1 MDVTSRTTTAFSR
14 PALGARRSST
24 ISRGFTLL
32 EIAAVLAIIAVVSA
46 IGLGAL
52 SMVQKRA
59 DYSGTV
65 GYLLGSLR
73 RTRSE
78 AFGRGINTAFVVD
91 TAGGRWWGL
100 EAPTGWSLNGFNPA
114 SPGTVIVSGSLPT
127 GMSFGPATGYGVA
140 LPDPFS
146 GIPTLSTQT
155 PTPNFTYC
163 SFCNTSAPN
172 PGFGAVLFDTTGGAS
187 FMAGHTSAGAG
198 EQCTVQGSD
207 KNIVRTTAVAVVGR
221 TGVVESF
228 EQ

>member
-1 MDVTSRTTTAFSR
+1 MPSRMTTTISR
-14 PALGARRSST
+14 PRAGARLVNP

-32 EIAAVLAIIAVVSA
+32 EIATVLAIIAIVSA

-52 SMVQKRA
+52 SLVQKRA

-65 GYLLGSLR
+65 GYLVGSIR

-91 TAGGRWWGL
+91 TAGGRWWGV
-100 EAPTGWSLNGFNPA
+100 EAPTGWSLNTFNPS
-114 SPGTVIVSGSLPT
+114 SPGSVITSGSFPA
-127 GMSFGPATGYGVA
+127 GIQFGPTAGYGVA

-146 GIPTLSTQT
+146 GIPTLSGQT
-155 PTPNFTYC
+155 PAPNYTYC

-172 PGFGAVLFDTTGGAS
+172 PGFGAILFDTTGGAT
-187 FMAGHTSAGAG
+187 FMAGHTAAGAG
-198 EQCTVQGSD
+198 EQFTVQGNYGSV
-207 KNIVRTTAVAVVGR
+207 VRTSAVAIVGR
-221 TGVVESF
+221 TGVVENF